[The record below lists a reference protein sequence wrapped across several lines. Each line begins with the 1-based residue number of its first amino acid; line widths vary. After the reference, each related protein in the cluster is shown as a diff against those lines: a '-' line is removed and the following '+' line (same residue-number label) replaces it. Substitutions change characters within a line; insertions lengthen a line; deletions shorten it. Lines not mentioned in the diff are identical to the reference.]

1 MSDDICAS
9 ESQAVALATKR
20 KRSSRQFTRQLTFV
34 DIERSFTTAGEIETP
49 DVLRN
54 GGLQHQNGYWN
65 GNGNNRYSNSNDRPV
80 AIVIGTG
87 NTVSLFLRPLPYSPV
102 RAFEQDIYVA
112 NPISSL

>member
-9 ESQAVALATKR
+9 ESQAVALATKK

-54 GGLQHQNGYWN
+54 GGFHHQNGYWN
-65 GNGNNRYSNSNDRPV
+65 GNGNSRYSDSNDRPV

-87 NTVSLFLRPLPYSPV
+87 NTVSLFFVYYLTLSC
-102 RAFEQDIYVA
+102 E
-112 NPISSL
+112 SLQTRYLCS

>member
-9 ESQAVALATKR
+9 ESQAVALATKK

-54 GGLQHQNGYWN
+54 GGLHHQNGI
-65 GNGNNRYSNSNDRPV
+65 GNSRYSDSNDRPV

-87 NTVSLFLRPLPYSPV
+87 NTVSLSFVHYLTL
-102 RAFEQDIYVA
+102 
-112 NPISSL
+112 L